1 MEMKTTTFKE
11 NARTAIADE
20 TLQIE
25 LDRLSFGF
33 PEKRQNAV
41 DRMPEFE
48 QLRDQARD
56 IKNHVLANL
65 DSYLESYETRVKEHG
80 GQVHW
85 CRDAKA
91 AREQI
96 LKICK
101 AADAKTVTKSKSMIG
116 EEIFINDFLAKE
128 HTFPMNNPER
138 LPKGGG

>member
-33 PEKRQNAV
+33 PEKRKKAV

-48 QLRDQARD
+48 RLRDQARD

-65 DSYLESYETRVKEHG
+65 DYT
-80 GQVHW
+80 
-85 CRDAKA
+85 
-91 AREQI
+91 
-96 LKICK
+96 
-101 AADAKTVTKSKSMIG
+101 
-116 EEIFINDFLAKE
+116 
-128 HTFPMNNPER
+128 
-138 LPKGGG
+138 